1 MQIVSLAV
9 AAVACGTGL
18 RAAYLW
24 WKASR
29 IPVVPAW
36 YVEPGEAE
44 ASMQGWI
51 AAHLGDVEQIWHPE
65 CGGRCLDGLVRWA
78 IGRGELVGGRE
89 LLRPFQSAARLPIL
103 AFRCH

>member
-9 AAVACGTGL
+9 AAAACGTGL

-24 WKASR
+24 WQASR

-51 AAHLGDVEQIWHPE
+51 AALLEASNKSGTQNAAAAVWTAWSVGLSGVASLLGAVN
-65 CGGRCLDGLVRWA
+65 L
-78 IGRGELVGGRE
+78 
-89 LLRPFQSAARLPIL
+89 
-103 AFRCH
+103 